1 MRLMEEKT
9 RDVGKEKHVPV
20 IQEVEDGVVVKVGAV
35 PHPMEENHYIEW
47 VELEADGVLLRKFL
61 NPGDRPEV
69 HFKVKGKV
77 LKARE
82 YCNVH
87 GLWST
92 TKLL

>member
-1 MRLMEEKT
+1 MRLMEEKS

-47 VELEADGVLLRKFL
+47 VELEVDGVVLRRFL
-61 NPGDRPEV
+61 KPGDRPEA

-77 LKARE
+77 LKARG

-92 TKLL
+92 T